1 MTRLVIA
8 ALVVA
13 GAVAPAAAAHPHLN
27 RATEHRVQAAPAKVP
42 AAPRVYLN
50 DTMGR
55 IDPSPVT
62 HG

>member
-13 GAVAPAAAAHPHLN
+13 GAVAPAAAAPQHLN
-27 RATEHRVQAAPAKVP
+27 RATEHRVQTTPAKVP

-50 DTMGR
+50 DTLGR
-55 IDPSPVT
+55 IDPSPAT

>member
-13 GAVAPAAAAHPHLN
+13 GAVAPAAAARQH
-27 RATEHRVQAAPAKVP
+27 RATEHRLETAPAKVP
-42 AAPRVYLN
+42 AATRVYMN

-55 IDPSPVT
+55 IDPSPAT
-62 HG
+62 HR

>member
-13 GAVAPAAAAHPHLN
+13 GAVAPAAAAPQHLN
-27 RATEHRVQAAPAKVP
+27 RATEHRVQAAPANAP

-62 HG
+62 HR